1 MLKCIWAPRDQL
13 VICNKNTH
21 LHSITPVGDVI
32 FRCKR
37 KVPAHKQ
44 FLIHRAP
51 NILTLQLKRYGRK
64 IILPL
69 LWSFLIV
76 MAKNFTCFCGSM
88 DLTLVLH
95 VCQFFVMQVWLQS
108 EFWRKNIKTCWV
120 RRISEPKTFYD
131 IPGKKTN
138 LIQGSKGTLEYETCI
153 IQDFSWIRIFQI
165 DSRIVLIKA
174 YDM

>member
-1 MLKCIWAPRDQL
+1 MFKCIWAPRDQL

-21 LHSITPVGDVI
+21 LHSITPFGDVI

-51 NILTLQLKRYGRK
+51 NILTLQLKRYGSK

-69 LWSFLIV
+69 LWSCLIV
-76 MAKNFTCFCGSM
+76 MAKKMCICGSK

-95 VCQFFVMQVWLQS
+95 VCWFFVMQVWLQS

-138 LIQGSKGTLEYETCI
+138 LIQGLKGTVEYETYNSN
-153 IQDFSWIRIFQI
+153 FSWIRIFQI

-174 YDM
+174 YNM